1 MQSGCLIYFENNVTF
16 NIITGAYN
24 EMLFFNVNIIFQFIT
39 INNIENINK

>member
-24 EMLFFNVNIIFQFIT
+24 EMLFFNASLPMIEIT
-39 INNIENINK
+39 S